1 MPSPESSQSSQK
13 SRLFDGADASDA
25 SEEERAD
32 PEPPGPPE
40 TPQGYRDPVEFN
52 YPPLWLAVG
61 SFVLFFTAVVGF
73 GWLMGTLRNEL
84 VFEFTLGPAGM
95 ATVVVALGATFVVHE
110 LVHGTVYKL
119 LGYRVSYGVAINIGA
134 LYAAA
139 FGQFQTRRDNVLC
152 AMAPLAVFTV
162 VLTPLLAGPLPV
174 ALLAFFVLV
183 VNTSGAIGDLYI
195 TWRLLRMPPGTLLYD
210 VDARHSYVFYPKRD

>member
-1 MPSPESSQSSQK
+1 MVSPESAQSSVE
-13 SRLFDGADASDA
+13 SRDMHRGETADSDA
-25 SEEERAD
+25 PA
-32 PEPPGPPE
+32 PPE
-40 TPQGYRDPVEFN
+40 TPDGYRDPVEFR

-61 SFVLFFTAVVGF
+61 SFVLFFVAAVGF

-84 VFEFTLGPAGM
+84 VFEVTLGLTGM
-95 ATVVVALGATFVVHE
+95 ATVVVALGATFGIHE
-110 LVHGTVYKL
+110 LVHGLVYRL

-139 FGQFQTRRDNVLC
+139 FGQFQTRRDNILC
-152 AMAPLAVFTV
+152 AMAPLVVFTV
-162 VLTPLLAGPLPV
+162 VLTPLLVGPLSV

-210 VDARHSYVFYPKRD
+210 VDARHSYIFYPERESR